1 MFTITRNT
9 LTGKQEVLTEK
20 GFKTREWILDNN
32 ASESLLAFDKKEGSL
47 KVKSLKA
54 DCRIVSIKKSIML
67 NYA

>member
-9 LTGKQEVLTEK
+9 LTGKQEVLTAK

-32 ASESLLAFDKKEGSL
+32 ASETLLAFDKKDGSL

-54 DCRIVSIKKSIML
+54 DCRIVSIKKSIQL

>member
-32 ASESLLAFDKKEGSL
+32 AGESLLVFDKKDGSI
-47 KVKSLKA
+47 KVKSLQA
-54 DCRIVSIKKSIML
+54 NCRIASIKKSIML